1 MPGGGWNRDDR
12 RRKGKAREG
21 VVARK
26 RILLLGLGARKGGSG
41 LVMLNGDGRGH
52 VLLENGGKGALSGK
66 LEPDGFFQFLREEID
81 KRVVWLAG
89 SESVGNVLKSDG

>member
-1 MPGGGWNRDDR
+1 MPGEGKNRGGKR
-12 RRKGKAREG
+12 REGKAGKG
-21 VVARK
+21 VPR
-26 RILLLGLGARKGGSG
+26 RLILLLGLGARKRGGRLVVFNGGS
-41 LVMLNGDGRGH
+41 RGH
-52 VLLENGGKGALSGK
+52 ILPENGGKGALSGK